1 MIRDESK
8 LALIFFTINLWIP
21 HQGWNDNTIK
31 LTNDVLFIL
40 TAKSWISIIFF
51 LIPANTLYIKNIY
64 VNKSHIQ
71 TEHKFR

>member
-8 LALIFFTINLWIP
+8 LALIVFTINLWIP

-51 LIPANTLYIKNIY
+51 LIPANTLYIKTY
-64 VNKSHIQ
+64 M
-71 TEHKFR
+71 